1 MLLRPE
7 IKFSIKIELK
17 KLTFKRLIMDYSVR
31 PSRGEL
37 ERVKS
42 KIDDCVNSYDYA
54 LDLNDIEFFLS
65 WQRHE
70 RDFSVLEVEEN
81 EMMIAVNPDS
91 EEYKMEGLLRAL
103 FEAEFMEK
111 VEYSEIEFK
120 WQEVLKFAY
129 AAMKTEETIGE
140 EIKLDQDI
148 VARWPSIQEQLDQK
162 VDNYQEFF
170 YMNTGLIGEA
180 LATKLKEEYTLDEIP
195 GLKKSEVMDAGE
207 KFFE

>member
-1 MLLRPE
+1 
-7 IKFSIKIELK
+7 
-17 KLTFKRLIMDYSVR
+17 MDYSVR
-31 PSRGEL
+31 PSRSEL

-54 LDLNDIEFFLS
+54 LDLEDMEFFLS

-91 EEYKMEGLLRAL
+91 EEYEMEGLLRAL
-103 FEAEFMEK
+103 FEAEFVEK
-111 VEYSEIEFK
+111 VGYSEIRFK

-129 AAMKTEETIGE
+129 AAMKAEEVIGE
-140 EIKLDQDI
+140 DIKLDEDL
-148 VARWPSIQEQLDQK
+148 VARWPSVQEQLDQK
-162 VDNYQEFF
+162 VDNYEEFF

-180 LATKLKEEYTLDEIP
+180 LATKLKEEYTLEEVTA
-195 GLKKSEVMDAGE
+195 LKKSDVMDAGE
-207 KFFE
+207 KFF

>member
-1 MLLRPE
+1 
-7 IKFSIKIELK
+7 
-17 KLTFKRLIMDYSVR
+17 MDYSVR

-54 LDLNDIEFFLS
+54 LDLEDMEFFLS

-70 RDFSVLEVEEN
+70 RDFSVLEVKKN

-140 EIKLDQDI
+140 KIKLDQDI

-180 LATKLKEEYTLDEIP
+180 LATKVKEEYTLDQVTAM
-195 GLKKSEVMDAGE
+195 KKSDVMDAGE

>member
-1 MLLRPE
+1 
-7 IKFSIKIELK
+7 
-17 KLTFKRLIMDYSVR
+17 MDYSVR
-31 PSRGEL
+31 PSRSEL
-37 ERVKS
+37 ERIKS

-54 LDLNDIEFFLS
+54 LDLEDMEFFLS

-91 EEYKMEGLLRAL
+91 EDYDMEGLLRAL
-103 FEAEFMEK
+103 FEAEFVEK
-111 VEYSEIEFK
+111 VEYSEIRFK

-129 AAMKTEETIGE
+129 AAMKTKETIGE
-140 EIKLDQDI
+140 EIKLDKEI

-162 VDNYQEFF
+162 VGNYQEFF

-180 LATKLKEEYTLDEIP
+180 LATKIKEEHTPDEVP